1 MYKKVLILLF
11 LIPFQ
16 LMFAQKSMLKDF
28 PAGTTPEEIGKRLA
42 YRFLTEKHALQI
54 GKWIG

>member
-16 LMFAQKSMLKDF
+16 SVFMESVFGSV
-28 PAGTTPEEIGKRLA
+28 
-42 YRFLTEKHALQI
+42 FLFLIAVCPVVLFFKLWHHLR
-54 GKWIG
+54 KF